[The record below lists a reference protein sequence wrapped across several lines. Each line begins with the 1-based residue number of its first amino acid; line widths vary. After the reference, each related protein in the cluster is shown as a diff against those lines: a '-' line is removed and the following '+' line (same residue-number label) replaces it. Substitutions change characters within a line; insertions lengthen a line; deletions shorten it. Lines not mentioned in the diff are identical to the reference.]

1 MAIISQEQQ
10 MKKQKVMAA
19 AAAGILVVAG
29 LVVYFVFLRQP
40 AAPETSKI
48 IKVVPQF
55 EKAGKTF
62 LNLGV
67 LESPVFKSLNSY
79 VELPIVSE
87 EKGRANPFLSY

>member
-40 AAPETSKI
+40 AAVETSKI

-55 EKAGKTF
+55 EKAGKTV

-67 LESPVFKSLNSY
+67 LESPIFKSLTSY

-87 EKGRANPFLSY
+87 EKGRTNPFLPY